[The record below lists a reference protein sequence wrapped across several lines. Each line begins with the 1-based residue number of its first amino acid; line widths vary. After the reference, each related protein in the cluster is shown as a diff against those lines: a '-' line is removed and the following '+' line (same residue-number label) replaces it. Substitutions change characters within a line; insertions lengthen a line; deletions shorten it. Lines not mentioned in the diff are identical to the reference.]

1 MALSSQ
7 ETKLHNLSLYQV
19 DERHMHIL
27 RSLLKRQIGNDVQ
40 RAAVIRIVSQLTPKH
55 DLGKVLARNLHIGT

>member
-7 ETKLHNLSLYQV
+7 ETKLHNLSLYKV
-19 DERHMHIL
+19 EERHMHIL

-40 RAAVIRIVSQLTPKH
+40 RAAVIRIASQLTPKH